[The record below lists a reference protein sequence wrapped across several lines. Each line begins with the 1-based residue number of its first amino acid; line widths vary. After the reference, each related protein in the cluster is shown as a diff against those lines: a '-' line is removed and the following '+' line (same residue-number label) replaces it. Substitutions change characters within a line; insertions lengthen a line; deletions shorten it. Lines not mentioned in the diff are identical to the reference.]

1 MIDGASFQTQRASD
15 AYTDI
20 NSVQAL
26 RTLED
31 KNQALGEISKQFE
44 SMLVRMM
51 LKSMRD
57 ANQVFAK
64 DNPLNSN
71 KTEFYQNMM
80 DDQLALSLSTGRG
93 IGLAEVMQRQLSQN
107 AGLSGDVSVAAD
119 SNASLVPVRNPNL
132 KPLTGSGREQEFKD
146 TALQMVTKPVVAEP
160 INLDGSPEQFSQ
172 QLFDL
177 AERAGKELGVSPET
191 LLAQA
196 ALETGWGKKVAADAS
211 GHSSYNL
218 FNIKADKRWQGP
230 SVTVSTLE
238 YRDGLAVK
246 ETASFRAYSSYEES
260 FNDYVAFIQDGARY
274 QPALQAST
282 NRGYVQALSANGYA
296 TDPHYAEKI
305 IRIMDSPAIRQANQ
319 PAELAQASEL

>member
-1 MIDGASFQTQRASD
+1 MIDAASFQTQRASD
-15 AYTDI
+15 AYTDV

-26 RTLED
+26 RGLKD

-71 KTEFYQNMM
+71 ETEFYQNMM

-107 AGLSGDVSVAAD
+107 AGLSNETPVSAKEN
-119 SNASLVPVRNPNL
+119 SSLVPERNQNL
-132 KPLTGSGREQEFKD
+132 KPLPKSETGQVIDISSRQVK
-146 TALQMVTKPVVAEP
+146 AKKVVDEA
-160 INLDGSPEQFSQ
+160 IKLGDSPEHFSK
-172 QLFDL
+172 QLFVL
-177 AERAGKELGVSPET
+177 AEKAGKELGVNPET

-196 ALETGWGKKVAADAS
+196 ALETGWGKKVASNA
-211 GHSSYNL
+211 GGRSSYNL
-218 FNIKADKRWQGP
+218 FNIKADERWQGP
-230 SVTVSTLE
+230 AVAVSTLE

-246 ETASFRAYSSYEES
+246 ETANFRAYNSYEES
-260 FNDYVAFIQDGARY
+260 FNDYVAFIKDSTRY

-282 NRGYVQALSANGYA
+282 DQNYVQELSANGYA
-296 TDPHYAEKI
+296 TDPLYAEKV
-305 IRIMDSPAIRQANQ
+305 IRIMASPAIRQANQ
-319 PAELAQASEL
+319 PTELAQASEF

>member
-1 MIDGASFQTQRASD
+1 MIDAASFQTQRASD
-15 AYTDI
+15 AYTDV

-26 RTLED
+26 RGLKD

-71 KTEFYQNMM
+71 ETEFYQNMM

-93 IGLAEVMQRQLSQN
+93 IGLAEVMQRQLSQKT
-107 AGLSGDVSVAAD
+107 GLPNDTSVSDSESGSP
-119 SNASLVPVRNPNL
+119 VPERNLNL
-132 KPLTGSGREQEFKD
+132 KPLPGFKKGQVID
-146 TALQMVTKPVVAEP
+146 FSSRQIKTENIANKTIELG
-160 INLDGSPEQFSQ
+160 GSPEHFSK

-177 AERAGKELGVSPET
+177 AEKAGKELGVSPET

-196 ALETGWGKKVAADAS
+196 ALETSWGNKVVSNA
-211 GHSSYNL
+211 GGRSSYNL
-218 FNIKADKRWQGP
+218 FNIKADGRWQGP
-230 SVTVSTLE
+230 SVAVSTLE

-246 ETASFRAYSSYEES
+246 ETANFRAYNSYEES
-260 FNDYVAFIQDGARY
+260 FSDYVAFIKNSTRY

-282 NRGYVQALSANGYA
+282 DQNYVQELSANGYA

-319 PAELAQASEL
+319 PTELAQALEF